1 MNAKQIAARRAVSYI
16 KEGMLLGLGTGST
29 AALAIELIG
38 IMVREGFPLT
48 AVASSVQTTKLALDS
63 GIPIVK
69 FSQVNRIDLYID
81 GADEVDPQ
89 LNLVKGGGGA
99 LLREKILAFHSTAFL
114 VIVDDAKQVPQLGR
128 FPLPVEVVPFAND
141 LTKRQLEKLG
151 CTTTIRS
158 DQGLPFI
165 TDNGNLIMD
174 CAFQLIPDPER
185 LHHALK
191 QIPGVVE
198 HGLFLNTLTNRVIV
212 GHSDGTFKELT
223 K

>member
-89 LNLVKGGGGA
+89 LNLVKGAGVPCSA
-99 LLREKILAFHSTAFL
+99 KRSLLSTAPHFW
-114 VIVDDAKQVPQLGR
+114 
-128 FPLPVEVVPFAND
+128 
-141 LTKRQLEKLG
+141 
-151 CTTTIRS
+151 
-158 DQGLPFI
+158 
-165 TDNGNLIMD
+165 
-174 CAFQLIPDPER
+174 
-185 LHHALK
+185 
-191 QIPGVVE
+191 
-198 HGLFLNTLTNRVIV
+198 
-212 GHSDGTFKELT
+212 
-223 K
+223 